1 VTLSSSV
8 MSRAVIPASRDEVW
22 ALISAER
29 HLERAHPFVER
40 HVTYRWCGAGS
51 ADGLLYRNG
60 LVVRRDFHEW
70 REGLGYE
77 LTIGVKQ
84 RRSTTVSWTL
94 ADHPAGC
101 TLEISLR
108 SDLEG
113 VLGFLAAERR
123 EAAWESFQGPA
134 MALYLDSVTKGVA
147 HVVTTGTDVRPNQFG
162 AHPLFSA
169 PSDDVALPLGGHA
182 RRRSE
187 RT

>member
-1 VTLSSSV
+1 

-101 TLEISLR
+101 TLEICTAEPVRCSPA
-108 SDLEG
+108 
-113 VLGFLAAERR
+113 VLGPQRRRRAPCLAGTHA
-123 EAAWESFQGPA
+123 
-134 MALYLDSVTKGVA
+134 GVA
-147 HVVTTGTDVRPNQFG
+147 SV
-162 AHPLFSA
+162 
-169 PSDDVALPLGGHA
+169 
-182 RRRSE
+182 RRSFYPQDRWQPE
-187 RT
+187 RPS